1 MPEPNNTTNK
11 IQEEIEYSWL
21 VIIYF
26 VFIS

>member
-1 MPEPNNTTNK
+1 MPEPNNTANK

-21 VIIYF
+21 VIICF